1 MIDCIRMNIPTKKIK
16 LSAILPDELGGL
28 RLDQALAKLF
38 PEHSRSRLQLWIQ
51 DKKVHVDGQLL
62 RGKDKVL
69 PAQLIEVNAEAP
81 IIHTVW
87 EAQAITLDI
96 LYEDEQLIIVNKPAG
111 LVVHPAAGN
120 PDSTLLN
127 ALLHYA
133 PELRDIPRAGIV
145 HRLDKDTSGI
155 LVVARTL
162 AAHTYLVAKIQA
174 REVKR
179 EYLAVITGTLT
190 AGGTVEAPIGR
201 HHANRTHMAVTE
213 SGKIAITH
221 YRVIEKFP
229 AHTYIRVILETGR
242 THQIRVHMAHI
253 GRPIVGDQTYG
264 GRLKLPAKCSDE
276 LKDCLRTF
284 KRQALHAYK
293 LALIHPVTGV
303 EMSWEAPIPE
313 DFQHLLHV
321 LKSQK
326 K

>member
-1 MIDCIRMNIPTKKIK
+1 MNTLNKNIK
-16 LSAILPDELGGL
+16 LTAILPDELAGM

-38 PEHSRSRLQLWIQ
+38 PEHSRSRLQQWIQ
-51 DKKVHVDGQLL
+51 AEKVHVDGTLL
-62 RGKDKVL
+62 RAKDKVY
-69 PAQLIEVNAEAP
+69 PAQLIEVDAEAP
-81 IIHTVW
+81 VTEITW
-87 EAQAITLDI
+87 EAQAIDLDV
-96 LYEDEQLIIVNKPAG
+96 LYEDEQLIIINKPAG

-179 EYLAVITGTLT
+179 EYLAIITGTLT
-190 AGGTVEAPIGR
+190 AGGTVDAPIGR

-213 SGKIAITH
+213 SGKMAITH

-276 LKDCLRTF
+276 LKDALRMF
-284 KRQALHAYK
+284 KRQALHAHK
-293 LALIHPVTGV
+293 LALIHPTTGV
-303 EMSWEAPIPE
+303 EMSWEAPLPE
-313 DFQHLLHV
+313 DFQQLIQV
-321 LKSQK
+321 LKNQK